1 MKKISRRKFLQSLI
15 ASCTI
20 LPGLPLFLGLAKKNT
35 ELEPREA
42 EYYKRLA
49 G

>member
-1 MKKISRRKFLQSLI
+1 MEKISRRKFLKSLI

-20 LPGLPLFLGLAKKNT
+20 LPGLPFLLGLAKKKT